1 MGLRS
6 HCCSLSHSLRL
17 LCFLGRL
24 YSSFLSFVP
33 ESFKSKMFTY
43 SLTPILCGLTLIR
56 SASALYDHPSPP
68 IHARDLQVRDAERD
82 IVLFRK
88 ENTHNATLPIAWGV
102 TNQELFSGT
111 WSPGSG
117 ESISLSLTC
126 IDCHTTGNI
135 VASATFP
142 DLSDVAEDVLHPQDI
157 FDESSL
163 ALNFQGVGAVVD
175 LDVTATA
182 TGDFSIPLF
191 TSESPL
197 GISGPGFQVGLVF
210 SVDLLIGLV
219 GEVDTTGGFEVSIP
233 DGSSFV
239 VPLDDDKPNVAN
251 FNGAQT
257 TLLPLTSDTAANVT
271 LALRFKVQ
279 AGVDLPDLKVL
290 DAKALA
296 GVFLMLPEI
305 DIQETTNLIGPSN
318 GSCTESLAAEI
329 NINAGAFIDIGASIE
344 GHEIGE
350 WNPTA
355 STTFWSAGTS
365 TCLAAATGSPTTTPP
380 PTTTGSACP
389 TNLVARSAVNTLA
402 ITSCAVDVVNC
413 PNSLAQTIVVEQA
426 TITAA
431 ASCVPITTAASNTTM
446 TTITT
451 SRGYGNGSYP
461 TSPYGKRYPMPTPIA
476 IREEGDALTI
486 PFTSL
491 ANPITQNLPA
501 LPDITVVPVITG
513 QPIA

>member
-1 MGLRS
+1 MFGLS
-6 HCCSLSHSLRL
+6 PLA
-17 LCFLGRL
+17 
-24 YSSFLSFVP
+24 
-33 ESFKSKMFTY
+33 
-43 SLTPILCGLTLIR
+43 CGLAFVTT
-56 SASALYDHPSPP
+56 AAALYDLPAPPSQ
-68 IHARDLQVRDAERD
+68 ARDLQLVDTERD
-82 IVLFRK
+82 VVLFRR
-88 ENTHNATLPIAWGV
+88 ESTHNATLPVAWAV
-102 TNQELFSGT
+102 TNEKLFSGK
-111 WSPGSG
+111 WSPVSG

-142 DLSDVAEDVLHPQDI
+142 DFGDVADDVLHPQDI

-163 ALNFQGVGAVVD
+163 ALSFQGVGAVVD

-191 TSESPL
+191 TSASEL
-197 GISGPGFQVGLVF
+197 GISGPGFQVGLIF

-219 GEVDTTGGFEVSIP
+219 GEVDTTGGFQLAIP

-239 VPLDDDKPNVAN
+239 VPLADDKPNVAN

-257 TLLPLTSDTAANVT
+257 TLLPITSDTATNVT

-279 AGVDLPDLKVL
+279 AGVDLPDLEVI

-296 GVFLMLPEI
+296 GVFLTLPEI
-305 DIQETTNLIGPSN
+305 DIQESTNLIGSSP

-329 NINAGAFIDIGASIE
+329 NINAGAFIDIGASI
-344 GHEIGE
+344 GGNAIGE

-365 TCLAAATGSPTTTPP
+365 TCLATATGSPSAT

-389 TNLVARSAVNTLA
+389 TNLVARAATNIYA

-413 PNSLAQTIVVEQA
+413 PTSLAQTIVVEQA
-426 TITAA
+426 TVTALV
-431 ASCVPITTAASNTTM
+431 SCVPTTTAASNTTM

-451 SRGYGNGSYP
+451 SRASGNGTYP
-461 TSPYGKRYPMPTPIA
+461 TSLYGKRSSMPTAIA
-476 IREEGDALTI
+476 IRDDGDLLTI

-491 ANPITQNLPA
+491 ASPVTQNLPA
-501 LPDITVVPVITG
+501 LPDMTVVPVITG
-513 QPIA
+513 LPIA